1 MINVLL
7 GSHSVNKQFV
17 YIFNTLP
24 SREKNTFL
32 IVEQKAT
39 EIQELII

>member
-17 YIFNTLP
+17 YIFNTTFKG
-24 SREKNTFL
+24 EKYVSDCGAKSN
-32 IVEQKAT
+32 
-39 EIQELII
+39 